1 MHHAN
6 LPMNAKITQILM
18 PPLPHGIARP
28 ETGFLYSFVSARPAR
43 SFAPDAFRVSS
54 DRGSHRSLFFMS
66 DLDIAKEKI
75 AYLKVWLGI
84 LLVTDIST
92 FGWLVSSVDSATTL
106 LLWAGVIVVVALS
119 IGILLLHRRIDRHI
133 QSLKDL

>member
-1 MHHAN
+1 
-6 LPMNAKITQILM
+6 
-18 PPLPHGIARP
+18 
-28 ETGFLYSFVSARPAR
+28 
-43 SFAPDAFRVSS
+43 
-54 DRGSHRSLFFMS
+54 MS

-92 FGWLVSSVDSATTL
+92 FGWLVSNVKSATTL
-106 LLWAGVIVVVALS
+106 LLWAAVVVVVALS

-133 QSLKDL
+133 QSLKEL